1 MKTTLNDAIGFCLY
15 MIDKIADVRDNT
27 TDEIVKIKDK
37 TTYTTMLQHI
47 LDDDEDEVND
57 WNNDL

>member
-1 MKTTLNDAIGFCLY
+1 MKTTLHDAIEFCLY
-15 MIDKIADVRDNT
+15 MMDKIADVRDNT

-47 LDDDEDEVND
+47 LDNEEDEVD
-57 WNNDL
+57 D